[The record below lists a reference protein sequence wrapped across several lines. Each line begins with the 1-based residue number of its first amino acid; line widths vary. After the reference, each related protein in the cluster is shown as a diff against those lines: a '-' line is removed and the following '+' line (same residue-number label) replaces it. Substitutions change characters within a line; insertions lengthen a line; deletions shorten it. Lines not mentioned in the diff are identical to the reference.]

1 MGGNMAFKKEFDK
14 LPKYCQFEK
23 NINIIKNKWTIYI
36 IRDLILGKKHFSEFK
51 EDKPDLSNKMLTQR
65 LKELEENKIIEK
77 YVEDNET
84 TYFLTERGK
93 RLQNIIYELAIFNV
107 EEEYSGREL
116 EQAKKELEK
125 LKRK

>member
-1 MGGNMAFKKEFDK
+1 
-14 LPKYCQFEK
+14 LCR
-23 NINIIKNKWTIYI
+23 KNKFIFT
-36 IRDLILGKKHFSEFK
+36 RLCNSSSKRILFHNRRRNKRR
-51 EDKPDLSNKMLTQR
+51 SN
-65 LKELEENKIIEK
+65 ELVYLHENLPENKIIEK

-107 EEEYSGREL
+107 EEEYSGSEL

>member
-1 MGGNMAFKKEFDK
+1 MAFKKEFDK

-84 TYFLTERGK
+84 TYFLTEMGK

-107 EEEYSGREL
+107 EEEYSGSEL

>member
-1 MGGNMAFKKEFDK
+1 MAFKKEFDK

-36 IRDLILGKKHFSEFK
+36 IRDLILGKKHFSEFI

-107 EEEYSGREL
+107 EEEYSGSEL

>member
-1 MGGNMAFKKEFDK
+1 MAFKKEFDK

>member
-1 MGGNMAFKKEFDK
+1 MAFKKEFDK

-36 IRDLILGKKHFSEFK
+36 IRDLILGKKHFSEFI

-107 EEEYSGREL
+107 EEEYSGSEL
-116 EQAKKELEK
+116 EHAKKELEK

>member
-1 MGGNMAFKKEFDK
+1 MAFKKEFDK

-36 IRDLILGKKHFSEFK
+36 IRDLILEKKHFSEFK

-107 EEEYSGREL
+107 EEEYSGSEL